1 MTFEVPAS
9 KASIKQ
15 NQFGPIK
22 IPGVRKTWTLPLL
35 KFIPVGMRGSL
46 ADAAKPIKAAQD
58 AGRKPTNEE
67 LGKLGELQLQLLN
80 RYAPGLVDEV
90 DDEQLA
96 AILVAWQKASNITVG
111 ESAASASS

>member
-22 IPGVRKTWTLPLL
+22 VPGERKTWTLPLL
-35 KFIPVGMRGSL
+35 KFIPVGMRGKL
-46 ADAAKPIKAAQD
+46 AEAAKPIKAAQD
-58 AGRKPTNEE
+58 AGRKPTEAE
-67 LGKLGELQLQLLN
+67 LGQLGELQLTLLN
-80 RYAPGLVDEV
+80 KYAPGLVDVV
-90 DDEQLA
+90 DNDQLG
-96 AILVAWQKASNITVG
+96 AILVEWQKASNITVG